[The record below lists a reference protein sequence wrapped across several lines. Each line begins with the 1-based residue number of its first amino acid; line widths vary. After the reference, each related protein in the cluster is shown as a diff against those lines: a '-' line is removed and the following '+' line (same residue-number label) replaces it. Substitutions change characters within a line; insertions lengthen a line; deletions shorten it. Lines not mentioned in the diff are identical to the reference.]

1 MDLFQV
7 FVEACDLERE
17 DLSLQS
23 NYFID
28 CAAANDYFIICFFNP
43 DSLVIKMPENGVFIF
58 RAMAGMIVKT
68 ACVTCLFLHWCVFTA
83 APLVSSGPTGSPP
96 HPLHGLQACFPS

>member
-23 NYFID
+23 NYFIN
-28 CAAANDYFIICFFNP
+28 CVAANDYFIIC
-43 DSLVIKMPENGVFIF
+43 SLTM
-58 RAMAGMIVKT
+58 T
-68 ACVTCLFLHWCVFTA
+68 HW
-83 APLVSSGPTGSPP
+83 
-96 HPLHGLQACFPS
+96 